1 MVLLDLLESKR
12 LLEKY
17 GIKFARGELIS
28 KESALANA
36 CKKFGF
42 PLAMKI
48 YSPKITHKTDIGGI
62 KLNIQNL
69 EEAKTAFRQLS
80 GISGFK
86 GAYLQKMLSGT
97 EIIIGGKL
105 DAQFGPVVLFGLGGI
120 YVELLKD
127 VSMRVCPISEKDAEE
142 MIGEIKG
149 YALLSGARGKQKA
162 NIPKIKS
169 YLLRVSKLMMKEKIA
184 ELDINPLFA
193 TGNEV
198 LAVDARVV
206 KD

>member
-1 MVLLDLLESKR
+1 MVLLDLLESRR
-12 LLEKY
+12 LLERN
-17 GIKFARGELIS
+17 GIKFAKGELVS
-28 KESALANA
+28 KEAQLENA
-36 CKKFGF
+36 CKRIGF

-48 YSPKITHKTDIGGI
+48 YSPKISHKTDIGGI
-62 KLNIQNL
+62 KLNIQNQ
-69 EEAKTAFRQLS
+69 EQAKAAFKQLS
-80 GISGFK
+80 RIPSFK

-97 EIIIGGKL
+97 EIIIGGKR

-127 VSMRVCPISEKDAEE
+127 VSMRVCPITSNDAEE

-162 NIPKIKS
+162 NLQKIKS
-169 YLLRVSKLMMKEKIA
+169 YLLKVSKLMMKEKIA

-193 TGNEV
+193 SGNEII
-198 LAVDARVV
+198 AVDARVV
-206 KD
+206 K

>member
-1 MVLLDLLESKR
+1 MVLLDLLESKA
-12 LLEKY
+12 LLERY
-17 GIKFARGELIS
+17 GIKFAKGEFVKKEGELE
-28 KESALANA
+28 KA
-36 CKKFGF
+36 CKKIGF

-48 YSPKITHKTDIGGI
+48 YSPKISHKTDIGGI
-62 KLNIQNL
+62 KLNIQTP
-69 EEAKTAFRQLS
+69 EEAKRAFSQLKR
-80 GISGFK
+80 IPGFK

-97 EIIIGGKL
+97 EIIMGGKR

-127 VSMRVCPISEKDAEE
+127 VSMRVCPITSNDAEE
-142 MIGEIKG
+142 MIREIKG

-162 NIPKIKS
+162 NLKKIKS
-169 YLLRVSKLMMKEKIA
+169 YLLKVSKLMQKEKIA

-193 TGNEV
+193 FKNEV

-206 KD
+206 K

>member
-1 MVLLDLLESKR
+1 MVLLDLLESR
-12 LLEKY
+12 GLLEKY
-17 GIKFARGELIS
+17 GIKFAKGALAKS
-28 KESALANA
+28 ESALANA
-36 CKKFGF
+36 CRKLGF

-48 YSPKITHKTDIGGI
+48 YAPKISHKTDIGGI
-62 KLNIQNL
+62 KLNIQTP
-69 EEAKTAFRQLS
+69 EEAKRAFAQLS
-80 GISGFK
+80 RISGFR

-97 EIIIGGKL
+97 EIIIGGKR

-127 VSMRVCPISEKDAEE
+127 VSMRVCPLSAKDAEE

-162 NIPKIKS
+162 NLQKIKS
-169 YLLRVSKLMMKEKIA
+169 YLLKVSKLMQKEKIA

-193 TGNEV
+193 FGNEV

-206 KD
+206 KQ

>member
-1 MVLLDLLESKR
+1 MVLLDLLESRR

-17 GIKFARGELIS
+17 GIKFAKGELVS
-28 KESALANA
+28 NEKQLAPA
-36 CKKFGF
+36 CKKIGF

-48 YSPKITHKTDIGGI
+48 YSPKISHKTDIGGI
-62 KLNIQNL
+62 KLNIQNP
-69 EEAKTAFRQLS
+69 EQAKTAFKQLFRIPS
-80 GISGFK
+80 FK

-97 EIIIGGKL
+97 EIIIGGKR

-127 VSMRVCPISEKDAEE
+127 ISMRVCPISEKDAEE
-142 MIGEIKG
+142 MIKEIKG
-149 YALLSGARGKQKA
+149 YALLSGARGRQKA
-162 NIPKIKS
+162 NIQKIKS
-169 YLLRVSKLMMKEKIA
+169 YLLRVSKLMVKEKIV

-193 TGNEV
+193 FGKEV

-206 KD
+206 K

>member
-1 MVLLDLLESKR
+1 MVLLDLLQSKR

-17 GIKFARGELIS
+17 GIKFAKGELAGNE
-28 KESALANA
+28 KQLEGA
-36 CKKFGF
+36 CKKIGF
-42 PLAMKI
+42 PIAVKI
-48 YSPKITHKTDIGGI
+48 YSPKISHKTDIGGI

-69 EEAKTAFRQLS
+69 EETKKAFSQLRR
-80 GISGFK
+80 IPGFK

-97 EIIIGGKL
+97 EIIIGGKR

-127 VSMRVCPISEKDAEE
+127 VSVRVCPLAEKDAEE

-149 YALLSGARGKQKA
+149 YSLLSGARGKQKA
-162 NIPKIKS
+162 NIPEIKS
-169 YLLRVSKLMMKEKIA
+169 YLLNVSKLMIKEKII

-193 TGNEV
+193 FGNEV

-206 KD
+206 K

>member
-1 MVLLDLLESKR
+1 MVLLDLLESKA

-17 GIKFARGELIS
+17 GIKFAKGELVK
-28 KESALANA
+28 KENELEKA
-36 CKKFGF
+36 CRKIGF
-42 PLAMKI
+42 PVAMKI
-48 YSPKITHKTDIGGI
+48 YSQKISHKTDIGGI
-62 KLNIQNL
+62 KLNIQTP
-69 EEAKTAFRQLS
+69 EEAKRAFSQLKR
-80 GISGFK
+80 IPGFK

-97 EIIIGGKL
+97 EIIMGGKR

-127 VSMRVCPISEKDAEE
+127 VSMRVAPISAKDAEE
-142 MIGEIKG
+142 MIKEIKG

-162 NIPKIKS
+162 NLKKIKS
-169 YLLRVSKLMMKEKIA
+169 YLLKVSKLMIKEKIA

-193 TGNEV
+193 FGNEV

-206 KD
+206 K

>member
-1 MVLLDLLESKR
+1 MVLLDLLESKA
-12 LLEKY
+12 LLERY
-17 GIKFARGELIS
+17 GIKFAKGEFVKKEGELE
-28 KESALANA
+28 KA
-36 CKKFGF
+36 CKKIGF

-48 YSPKITHKTDIGGI
+48 YSPKISHKTDIGGI
-62 KLNIQNL
+62 KLNIQTL
-69 EEAKTAFRQLS
+69 EEAKKAFSQLKR
-80 GISGFK
+80 IPGFK

-97 EIIIGGKL
+97 EIIMGGKR

-127 VSMRVCPISEKDAEE
+127 VSMRVAPISAKDAEE
-142 MIGEIKG
+142 MIKEIKG

-162 NIPKIKS
+162 NLKKIKS
-169 YLLRVSKLMMKEKIA
+169 YLLKVSKLMIKEKIA

-193 TGNEV
+193 FGNEV

-206 KD
+206 K